1 MNAGLARSGGFGGNN
16 QTNKNTGGRPR
27 RKGGVFLCRD
37 YPQATESY
45 WLVSLD
51 AERHIA
57 DLKKIAAAM
66 HQDDRKR
73 MFAAAKLTVR
83 AYAKDPSDNN
93 ATRVHVAW
101 KAVND
106 LKARSFLRQWKE
118 ASPLRSTSAK
128 PTD

>member
-1 MNAGLARSGGFGGNN
+1 MLRSCPILSGGAS
-16 QTNKNTGGRPR
+16 
-27 RKGGVFLCRD
+27 LCRD
-37 YPQATESY
+37 YPQTTESY

-57 DLKKIAAAM
+57 DLKKIAATM
-66 HQDDRKR
+66 HQDYRKR
-73 MFAAAKLTVR
+73 KFATAKQTVR

-93 ATRVHVAW
+93 AARVQVAW

-106 LKARSFLRQWKE
+106 LKARSFLRQWQE
-118 ASPLRSTSAK
+118 ASPVRSTSAK

>member
-1 MNAGLARSGGFGGNN
+1 MSRLSTGSGVILAG
-16 QTNKNTGGRPR
+16 
-27 RKGGVFLCRD
+27 
-37 YPQATESY
+37 
-45 WLVSLD
+45 LD
-51 AERHIA
+51 AERHTD
-57 DLKKIAAAM
+57 DLKKIAATM

-93 ATRVHVAW
+93 AAKVHAAW

-106 LKARSFLRQWKE
+106 MEARSFWGQRQE
-118 ASPLRSTSAK
+118 ASPVRPTSAK

>member
-1 MNAGLARSGGFGGNN
+1 MGNN
-16 QTNKNTGGRPR
+16 QTIRTPEGGPATE
-27 RKGGVFLCRD
+27 GGVFLCRD
-37 YPQATESY
+37 YPQATGSY

-57 DLKKIAAAM
+57 DLKKIAAM

-93 ATRVHVAW
+93 AARVHIAW

-118 ASPLRSTSAK
+118 ARRPEPADGK
-128 PTD
+128 P

>member
-1 MNAGLARSGGFGGNN
+1 MAAHGNDQTIKTPEGGPAAKAG
-16 QTNKNTGGRPR
+16 
-27 RKGGVFLCRD
+27 FLCRD

-45 WLVSLD
+45 WPVGLD
-51 AERHIA
+51 TEHHIA

-93 ATRVHVAW
+93 AARVQVAW
-101 KAVND
+101 KAVAD
-106 LKARSFLRQWKE
+106 MKTRSLLRQWKE
-118 ASPLRSTSAK
+118 ARPPEPADGK
-128 PTD
+128 P